1 MAEFFGSRADPRGR
15 IPELPGARELTYWDH
30 LWRVE
35 AVVVGC
41 LVAYAL
47 VLTALLA
54 LGAAVFAP
62 MLPSTDNATRSFAL
76 IVWFSV
82 LPAILL
88 FAPAYALLRWRGWVS
103 LTTALIAALLPA
115 ILFIRAPAFA
125 VYFIPTSL
133 AVAIGAH
140 FLLKRFR

>member
-1 MAEFFGSRADPRGR
+1 M
-15 IPELPGARELTYWDH
+15 
-30 LWRVE
+30 
-35 AVVVGC
+35 
-41 LVAYAL
+41 AYAL

-125 VYFIPTSL
+125 VYFIPTTL

-140 FLLKRFR
+140 FLLKRLR